1 MAGEE
6 ARPGDSGSVEDVREH
21 EEEARRARAGA
32 EGERAA
38 AEREH
43 EGGDGG
49 GEGGVLPAESDEE
62 RTGVMPSPGGGGP
75 D

>member
-6 ARPGDSGSVEDVREH
+6 PRPGESGSVEEVREH
-21 EEEARRARAGA
+21 EDEARRARAGA

-38 AEREH
+38 AEREDERG
-43 EGGDGG
+43 EGG
-49 GEGGVLPAESDEE
+49 EAGVLPAESDEE
-62 RTGVMPSPGGGGP
+62 RTGVMPPPAGGGA

>member
-6 ARPGDSGSVEDVREH
+6 PRPGDSGSVEDVREH
-21 EEEARRARAGA
+21 EDEARRARAGA

-43 EGGDGG
+43 EVADGG
-49 GEGGVLPAESDEE
+49 EAGVLPAETDEE
-62 RTGVMPSPGGGGP
+62 RSGVMPPPAGGSS